1 MAKEFSPDNFLYLW
15 QRLKAKFVVQVPG
28 KGLST
33 NDLTD
38 TLLDKLN
45 NAGVGSFS
53 GQWSAL
59 LGTPPGVSIF
69 SNDAGYQNSAQVAAA
84 IVSAVAAANHL
95 RFEKV
100 ASRPAVASAQANVVY
115 LVPIAG
121 ATGDD
126 KYDQWVLVDGA
137 WENWGTSF
145 IDLSGYLLKT
155 ELVPYT
161 NAEIDAILA
170 M

>member
-1 MAKEFSPDNFLYLW
+1 MPKQLSQDGLLYFW
-15 QRLKAKFVVQVPG
+15 QRLKTKFVAQVPG

-38 TLLDKLN
+38 ELLEKLN
-45 NAGVGSFS
+45 NAGVSSFN
-53 GQWSAL
+53 GQWNGL
-59 LGTPPGVSIF
+59 TGTPPGVSTF

-84 IVSAVAAANHL
+84 VSSGVAGANHL

-121 ATGDD
+121 ATGED

-145 IDLSGYLLKT
+145 IDLSLYLLKT
-155 ELVPYT
+155 ELVAIT

-170 M
+170 S